1 MFRHALIAAVL
12 LAATPAFAQ
21 EPTPQRYQ
29 LDLSVIQNGIEVV
42 STRTQILEDM
52 PASASASASAS
63 VGGATY
69 DYEANLFT
77 VQGDGADAQMQLKA
91 HLSRNEA
98 QIEAPRLTFLRGSKA
113 AVRVGDES
121 GDLLTMTITP
131 IE

>member
-1 MFRHALIAAVL
+1 MIRHALIAAVL

-29 LDLSVIQNGIEVV
+29 LDLSVVQNGIEVV

-52 PASASASASAS
+52 PASASAS

-69 DYEANLFT
+69 DFEANLFT
-77 VQGDGADAQMQLKA
+77 VQGDGNGAQMQLEA

-98 QIEAPRLTFLRGSKA
+98 QIAAPRLTFLRGSKA

-131 IE
+131 ID

>member
-1 MFRHALIAAVL
+1 MIRHALIAAVL

-29 LDLSVIQNGIEVV
+29 LDLSFIQNGIEVV
-42 STRTQILEDM
+42 STRTQILEDI
-52 PASASASASAS
+52 PASASAS

-69 DYEANLFT
+69 DFEANLFT
-77 VQGDGADAQMQLKA
+77 VQGDGADAQMQLEA

-98 QIEAPRLTFLRGSKA
+98 QIAAPRLTFLRGSKA

>member
-1 MFRHALIAAVL
+1 MIRHALIAAVL

-42 STRTQILEDM
+42 STRTQILEDI
-52 PASASASASAS
+52 PASASAS

-69 DYEANLFT
+69 DFEANLFT
-77 VQGDGADAQMQLKA
+77 VQGDGADAQMQLEA

-98 QIEAPRLTFLRGSKA
+98 QIAAPRLTFLRGSKA
-113 AVRVGDES
+113 AVGVGDES

>member
-1 MFRHALIAAVL
+1 MIRPALIAAVL
-12 LAATPAFAQ
+12 LAVTPAFAQ
-21 EPTPQRYQ
+21 EPAQQRYQ
-29 LDLSVIQNGIEVV
+29 LDLSVVQNGVEVV

-52 PASASASASAS
+52 PASASAS

-69 DYEANLFT
+69 DFEANLFT
-77 VQGDGADAQMQLKA
+77 VQGHGAEAQMQLEA

-98 QIEAPRLTFLRGSKA
+98 QIAAPRLTFLRGSKA

-131 IE
+131 ID

>member
-52 PASASASASAS
+52 PASASAS

-69 DYEANLFT
+69 DFEANLFT
-77 VQGDGADAQMQLKA
+77 VQGDGADAQMQLEA

-98 QIEAPRLTFLRGSKA
+98 QTAAPRLTFLRGTKA

>member
-1 MFRHALIAAVL
+1 MIRHALIAAVL

-42 STRTQILEDM
+42 STRTQILEDI
-52 PASASASASAS
+52 PASASAS

-69 DYEANLFT
+69 DFEANLFT
-77 VQGDGADAQMQLKA
+77 VQGDGADAQMQLEA

-98 QIEAPRLTFLRGSKA
+98 QIAAPRLTFLHGSKA

>member
-1 MFRHALIAAVL
+1 MIRHALIAAVL

-42 STRTQILEDM
+42 STRTQILEDI
-52 PASASASASAS
+52 PASASAS

-69 DYEANLFT
+69 DFEANLFT
-77 VQGDGADAQMQLKA
+77 VRGDGADAQMQLEA

-98 QIEAPRLTFLRGSKA
+98 QIAAPRLTFLRGSKA

>member
-52 PASASASASAS
+52 PASASAS
-63 VGGATY
+63 VGGAIY
-69 DYEANLFT
+69 DFEANLFT
-77 VQGDGADAQMQLKA
+77 VQGDGADAQMQLEA

-98 QIEAPRLTFLRGSKA
+98 QTAAPRLTFLRGSKA

>member
-1 MFRHALIAAVL
+1 MIRHALIAAVL

-29 LDLSVIQNGIEVV
+29 LDLSGIQNGIEVV
-42 STRTQILEDM
+42 STRTQILEDI
-52 PASASASASAS
+52 PASASAS

-69 DYEANLFT
+69 DFEANLFT
-77 VQGDGADAQMQLKA
+77 VQGDGADAQMQLEA

-98 QIEAPRLTFLRGSKA
+98 QIAAPRLTFLRGSKA